1 MAFEQVSVSSLNS
14 AISACENSIN
24 YNNTLNNISNI
35 SDNRVWNSLSRDNLK
50 KGLNM
55 LVNERYKELENKL
68 NVCKQVAALI
78 AQYKQIEGQI
88 LQLEDEINRLQDEL
102 YKEKEYTVT
111 KKDANGNEIRE
122 TKTKKVKD
130 YAVEARINSLEE
142 EIANYK
148 QKLIEIESKVASLV

>member
-14 AISACENSIN
+14 AINACENSIN

-35 SDNRVWNSLSRDNLK
+35 SDNNVWNASSRDNLK
-50 KGLNM
+50 NALNI
-55 LVNERYKELENKL
+55 LVNERYKELEEKL

-78 AQYKQIEGQI
+78 GEYKQIEQKI
-88 LQLEDEINRLQDEL
+88 LELENEIDRLQDDL

-111 KKDANGNEIRE
+111 KKDANGNEIKE

-130 YAVEARINSLEE
+130 HAVESRINSLEQ